1 MKGALEVE
9 VHQGDQQ
16 RRLPLLVTKGNGPGL
31 LGRNWLTEL
40 RLDLKSTYHVRES
53 PALAAV
59 LNDHRAVFNNELGT
73 ITCAKAEIHVDPQV
87 PPSFH
92 RPRPVPF
99 ALKQKV
105 ETELERLQR
114 EGIIRPR
121 QFSQWA
127 APIVAVPKSDGSVR
141 LCGDYKVSANKA
153 MICDTHPIPHSE
165 DIFAA
170 MSGGISFSKLDLS
183 HAYLQL
189 QLADSAKAYL
199 VVNMHKGLFEYTRMP
214 FGITS
219 APAIFQRTMDNL
231 LQGLD
236 HVTVLCRQHSR
247 YGQDGGRTPTYAG

>member
-1 MKGALEVE
+1 MP
-9 VHQGDQQ
+9 QM
-16 RRLPLLVTKGNGPGL
+16 RRSHSITFRESANSQSIARCRSAATYVVIDSP
-31 LGRNWLTEL
+31 RSRAREL
-40 RLDLKSTYHVRES
+40 NLYVRES
-53 PALAAV
+53 SALATV
-59 LNDHRAVFNNELGT
+59 LHDHRAVFKNELGT

-105 ETELERLQR
+105 EIELERLQR
-114 EGIIRPR
+114 EGIIHPR

-153 MICDTHPIPHSE
+153 IICDIHPISRSE

-189 QLADSAKAYL
+189 QLAD
-199 VVNMHKGLFEYTRMP
+199 
-214 FGITS
+214 
-219 APAIFQRTMDNL
+219 
-231 LQGLD
+231 
-236 HVTVLCRQHSR
+236 
-247 YGQDGGRTPTYAG
+247 